1 MKIGNGRLGRAPRS
15 RLHPHLHLHLHPIRH
30 TGGMGERLTLVA
42 DASVVACR
50 GVALPH
56 GLTMRAVTDADAEA
70 LAQLYLSAYHPSPG
84 AMSLIETREE
94 MRANFAGES
103 GELWRE
109 ASPVVV
115 DADGVVLASVL
126 TVTAAPLDWGAPT
139 GPYVIEVLTSY
150 LWRGRGLASALLAE
164 VACTVAAAGR
174 ETMTLRVDV
183 DSIGATRLYAA
194 AGFVGLT
201 ETDADGVAR
210 ACAAE
215 VGEWRAALRR
225 VEPKPRREGILGAA
239 DAMSAAL
246 ATLAML
252 ALVGGIV
259 AIVGLV
265 WLVGALFFSVFAD
278 SSVSVSPS
286 PSVSVPAAP

>member
-1 MKIGNGRLGRAPRS
+1 
-15 RLHPHLHLHLHPIRH
+15 
-30 TGGMGERLTLVA
+30 MGERLTLVA
-42 DASVVACR
+42 DARVVASR
-50 GVALPH
+50 EVALPD

-115 DADGVVLASVL
+115 DADGTVLACVM
-126 TVTAAPLDWGAPT
+126 TVTAAPLDWGRPP
-139 GPYVIEVLTSY
+139 GPYVIEVLTSF

-164 VACTVAAAGR
+164 AARTVVAAGR

-183 DSIGATRLYAA
+183 ASIGATRLYAA

-201 ETDADGVAR
+201 EADADALAR
-210 ACAAE
+210 A
-215 VGEWRAALRR
+215 RAADVGDWRSRLRR
-225 VEPKPRREGILGAA
+225 VEPKPRRHGILGSA
-239 DAMSAAL
+239 DATSGAL
-246 ATLAML
+246 SVFAM
-252 ALVGGIV
+252 AVVFGSV
-259 AIVGLV
+259 VVPVGLV
-265 WLVGALFFSVFAD
+265 LLAAALFFSVFAD
-278 SSVSVSPS
+278 SSAPVSPS
-286 PSVSVPAAP
+286 PSVSVSAAP